1 MTSIIVNSKIPDPPV
16 FIEFSS
22 QPTSEIQKEGG
33 GTEDISED
41 FENQES
47 SRGLK
52 TKAFKA

>member
-22 QPTSEIQKEGG
+22 QPISEIQKEGG